1 MTFENKIVAAVA
13 FGLLVL
19 AGVGALSFW
28 NAVREDRDRAWIVH
42 TQVVLDR
49 IDALGRDIAD
59 AESASRGYA
68 LTGDDV
74 YVDSQRQ
81 ATADLSAALA
91 ELHRLTGDNP
101 GQQRILGALDP
112 LVQAKMARMDEA
124 LRVRK
129 SGGLAAVTDLARQGA
144 GRSLMTQIRG
154 WLAEMTAV
162 EQGLLQQRMAESSLT
177 FRITKITIVSGT
189 TLALGFLLF
198 AGLGIHRQF
207 AERQRAEQAL
217 RSREEQFRLMV
228 ADVTTYAILTLDPRG
243 FITSWNAGA
252 QRIKGYREDEIIG
265 RHFSCFYPE
274 DALAAGMPDEELRIA
289 AIEGRSEEE
298 GWRVRSDGSMFWA
311 NVAITAMRD
320 SAGTLIGFSKVTCDL
335 TERKRAE
342 ERVQGLNRKLEQRV
356 KDLTVSNRELD
367 AFTYTLAHDL
377 RAPLRHVNGF
387 ARLLAESAEAKLNDE
402 EARFLDNIAKA
413 SKEMGTLM
421 DELLNFARI
430 GRTDIR
436 HESVDLTRL
445 VEDVRGRLRPETQDR
460 SLSWDVEELPPVIGD
475 PILLRQALMNLL
487 SNAVKFTQTR
497 SEARIAIGGHNGD
510 GNVTVFVRDNG
521 AGFDMKY
528 SNRLFEVFQRLHD
541 AEQFDGVG
549 VGLAIVRR
557 IVERHGGRVWAEGRP
572 DVGATFYFS
581 LPNGETRA

>member
-129 SGGLAAVTDLARQGA
+129 SGGLAAV
-144 GRSLMTQIRG
+144 
-154 WLAEMTAV
+154 

-289 AIEGRSEEE
+289 TIEGRSEEE
-298 GWRVRSDGSMFWA
+298 GWRVRSDGWMSWA
-311 NVAITAMRD
+311 NVAITATRD
-320 SAGTLIGFSKVTCDL
+320 SASTLIGFSKVTCDL
-335 TERKRAE
+335 TERKR
-342 ERVQGLNRKLEQRV
+342 
-356 KDLTVSNRELD
+356 
-367 AFTYTLAHDL
+367 
-377 RAPLRHVNGF
+377 
-387 ARLLAESAEAKLNDE
+387 
-402 EARFLDNIAKA
+402 
-413 SKEMGTLM
+413 
-421 DELLNFARI
+421 
-430 GRTDIR
+430 
-436 HESVDLTRL
+436 
-445 VEDVRGRLRPETQDR
+445 
-460 SLSWDVEELPPVIGD
+460 
-475 PILLRQALMNLL
+475 
-487 SNAVKFTQTR
+487 
-497 SEARIAIGGHNGD
+497 
-510 GNVTVFVRDNG
+510 
-521 AGFDMKY
+521 
-528 SNRLFEVFQRLHD
+528 
-541 AEQFDGVG
+541 
-549 VGLAIVRR
+549 
-557 IVERHGGRVWAEGRP
+557 
-572 DVGATFYFS
+572 
-581 LPNGETRA
+581 